1 MSKVDDLT
9 IKRNLNRCTA
19 IAVENIDRSCLR
31 TCYAAVVTNEE
42 GIILSEGY
50 THVPRGLRMCRKCY
64 RKENKIE
71 SGTCYEKCRS
81 IHAEQDAIIK
91 LSQTDNADAIYDCD
105 SYKEVFVKDILSAEK
120 EIVISSVSLYGN
132 KIHEFA
138 DIVKERLTN
147 GVNVTVV
154 TYEVSERII
163 QED

>member
-31 TCYAAVVTNEE
+31 SCYAAVVTNEE

-91 LSQTDNADAIYDCD
+91 LSQTDNADAIYIVGLDYDTGNPIEFVRPCNICMKFILDRGIRMIYTPSFKGSVEEMLKENLNGEYD
-105 SYKEVFVKDILSAEK
+105 SLLNI
-120 EIVISSVSLYGN
+120 N
-132 KIHEFA
+132 
-138 DIVKERLTN
+138 R
-147 GVNVTVV
+147 
-154 TYEVSERII
+154 
-163 QED
+163 